1 MLKNLLIHILRI
13 LSQITLWRFK
23 PTIIG
28 VTGSVGK
35 TSTKEA
41 IFCVLKNKFDVRR
54 NQKNYNNEIGVPL
67 TILGVESGV
76 SSPFKWM
83 REIILA
89 VYKIIFARKYPEILV
104 LEMGADKIGDIG
116 YLTSFIKCRV
126 GVLTAIGQIPVHV
139 EFFRTPEQVAKEKG
153 KLIKSLPADGFAI
166 LNFDDERVKK
176 TAGVS
181 SARKIFFGF
190 NEGADLKAS
199 QTEIH
204 LENLENAYFSFRVD
218 WQGKSAPFRLNNI
231 LGEHLIYSVLAAI
244 AAGLVFKMNLVEISQ
259 ALKDFCSPPGRMRL
273 IKGIKNSWLI
283 DDTYNSSPSASLAAL
298 KTLSQISA
306 KRRIVALGD
315 MLELGAYSEQ
325 AHRQVATA
333 AAKSA
338 DLFLAV
344 GERAIFM
351 ADQAKKEGLG
361 RENIFY
367 FASAE
372 EAGRKLQNLIREG
385 DVILIKGSQGVRME
399 KIVKEVMAEPQ
410 KAEEL
415 LVRQGK
421 EWK

>member
-1 MLKNLLIHILRI
+1 M
-13 LSQITLWRFK
+13 LWRFK
-23 PTIIG
+23 PAIIG

-67 TILGVESGV
+67 TILGIGSGG
-76 SSPFKWM
+76 SSPFKWAK
-83 REIILA
+83 EIFSA
-89 VYKIIFARKYPEILV
+89 VYKIIFTRKYPKILV
-104 LEMGADKIGDIG
+104 LEMGADKIGDIE
-116 YLTSFIKCRV
+116 YLTDFVKCRI

-153 KLIKSLPADGFAI
+153 KLIKSLPNDGFAI
-166 LNFDDERVKK
+166 LNFDDERIKK
-176 TAGVS
+176 IAGVS
-181 SARKIFFGF
+181 GAQKIFFGF
-190 NEGADLKAS
+190 NEGADLRAN
-199 QTEIH
+199 QAEVH
-204 LENLENAYFSFRVD
+204 LEDLENAHLSFKVD
-218 WQGKSAPFRLNNI
+218 WQGTSAPFRLNNI
-231 LGEHLIYSVLAAI
+231 LGEHLIYSILAAI
-244 AAGLVFKMNLVEISQ
+244 AAGLIFKINLVEISQ
-259 ALKDFCSPPGRMRL
+259 SLKDLCPSPGRLRL

-298 KTLSQISA
+298 KTLSQIKA
-306 KRRIVALGD
+306 PRKIAVFGD
-315 MLELGAYSEQ
+315 MLELGAFSEQ
-325 AHRQVATA
+325 AHRQVAVA

-361 RENIFY
+361 SEKVFY
-367 FASAE
+367 FASAQ

-385 DVILIKGSQGVRME
+385 DVILVKGSQGVRME

-410 KAEEL
+410 KAKEL
-415 LVRQGK
+415 LVRQEE
-421 EWK
+421 EWENR